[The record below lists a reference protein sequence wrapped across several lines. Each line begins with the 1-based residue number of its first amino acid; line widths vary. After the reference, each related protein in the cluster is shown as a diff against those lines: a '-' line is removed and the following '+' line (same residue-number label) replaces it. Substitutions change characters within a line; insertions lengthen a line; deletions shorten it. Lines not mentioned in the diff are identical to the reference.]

1 MFSHKFKACIWKTYK
16 ARSASKVLTI
26 LEIVFPVVL
35 FGLLSFIHFTD
46 TKKYRDRKN
55 QNGTYMGESYDMETL
70 VQRGFEMRDHIDIIY
85 SSPTNNSNRI
95 MKDLYEKMFRK
106 YKMEHKISMHNN
118 NNI

>member
-16 ARSASKVLTI
+16 ARSTSKVLTI

-46 TKKYRDRKN
+46 TKKYREK
-55 QNGTYMGESYDMETL
+55 QNGTYMGESYDMKTL

-95 MKDLYEKMFRK
+95 MKDVYEQIFRK
-106 YKMEHKISMHNN
+106 YKIEHKISKHNN
-118 NNI
+118 NI